1 MENKSLIQIIAARKE
16 KIQKILD
23 LGINPYPYSFKAK
36 HSTDFIIKKNSGK
49 KTSLAGRIMSLR
61 RMGKASF
68 LNLQDMNGK
77 VQLFISRD
85 DVNSKTYELFKLLDI
100 GDFIGVSGTVFITKT
115 NMATLKIEKL
125 ELLTKSIR
133 PIPDVKEKD
142 GEKFNLVSDK
152 EFRYRKRFVDLII
165 NPEVKN
171 DFIKRATIINS
182 IRNFLNK
189 NKYIEVETPVLQP
202 VYGGAN
208 AKPFVTYHN
217 ALDQQFYLRIAT
229 ELYLKQ
235 LIVGGFEKVYEMSKD
250 FRNEGVDRSHN
261 PEFTML
267 EFYTAYSNLSE
278 TYKFIEKII
287 KQAAASIGQNQNQV
301 EWDGDLIDLSEFKVI
316 SMSDLVKEH
325 NNKFKSE
332 VCRANVE
339 ELAIYAESI
348 GIKNPKKL
356 NYGQLL
362 FEIFEETVESKLIQP
377 TFVTEYPV
385 EISPLSRRNDLNPDI
400 ADRFELFIGG
410 KEIANGFCELNDAE
424 DQAKRF
430 AEQVEAGKAGD
441 NEAMSFDQDY
451 ITALEVG
458 MPPAVG
464 VGIGIDRL
472 AMFLTNQNSIRDVI
486 LFPQLKN

>member
-267 EFYTAYSNLSE
+267 ELYQAYVDYHYMMDFVEKMFKEIAKDLRMKTIEIDNVKIDFSKKFHRKTMDELIKEHLNENVNLS
-278 TYKFIEKII
+278 
-287 KQAAASIGQNQNQV
+287 SH
-301 EWDGDLIDLSEFKVI
+301 DDLYSL
-316 SMSDLVKEH
+316 
-325 NNKFKSE
+325 
-332 VCRANVE
+332 C
-339 ELAIYAESI
+339 
-348 GIKNPKKL
+348 KKL
-356 NYGQLL
+356 NLKVKK
-362 FEIFEETVESKLIQP
+362 TDSVAKLIDEIMRRKIEPHLVEP
-377 TFVTEYPV
+377 TYVINHPV
-385 EISPLSRRNDLNPDI
+385 EISPLAKVHRGHDKSFTE
-400 ADRFELFIGG
+400 RFELFIAGM
-410 KEIANGFCELNDAE
+410 EFANGFSELNDPIDQRNRFE
-424 DQAKRF
+424 DQSSKRNSGD
-430 AEQVEAGKAGD
+430 EEAFPID
-441 NEAMSFDQDY
+441 ENFLEA
-451 ITALEVG
+451 IETG
-458 MPPAVG
+458 MPPTAGVG
-464 VGIGIDRL
+464 VGIDRI
-472 AMFLTNQNSIRDVI
+472 AMLFIGTRWIRDSI
-486 LFPQLKN
+486 IFPTLKTLK

>member
-100 GDFIGVSGTVFITKT
+100 GDLIGVSGSVFITKT

-142 GEKFNLVSDK
+142 GEKFNIVSDK

-267 EFYTAYSNLSE
+267 EFYQAYVDYHYMMDFVEKMFKEIAKDLKMKTIEIDNVKIDFSKKFHRKTMDELIKEHLNENVNLS
-278 TYKFIEKII
+278 
-287 KQAAASIGQNQNQV
+287 SH
-301 EWDGDLIDLSEFKVI
+301 DDLYSL
-316 SMSDLVKEH
+316 
-325 NNKFKSE
+325 
-332 VCRANVE
+332 C
-339 ELAIYAESI
+339 
-348 GIKNPKKL
+348 KKL
-356 NYGQLL
+356 NLK
-362 FEIFEETVESKLIQP
+362 VKKSDSVAKLIDEIMRRKIEPHLVEP
-377 TFVTEYPV
+377 TYVINHPV
-385 EISPLSRRNDLNPDI
+385 EISPLAKVHRGHDKSFTE
-400 ADRFELFIGG
+400 RFELFIAGM
-410 KEIANGFCELNDAE
+410 EFANGFSELNDPIDQRNRFE
-424 DQAKRF
+424 DQSSKRNSGD
-430 AEQVEAGKAGD
+430 EEAFPID
-441 NEAMSFDQDY
+441 ENFLEA
-451 ITALEVG
+451 IETG
-458 MPPAVG
+458 MPPTAGVG
-464 VGIGIDRL
+464 VGIDRI
-472 AMFLTNQNSIRDVI
+472 AMLFIGTRWIRDSI
-486 LFPQLKN
+486 IFPTLKTLK

>member
-267 EFYTAYSNLSE
+267 EFYQAYVDYHYMMDFVEKMFKEIAKDLRMKTIEIDNVKIDFSKKFHRKTMDELIKEHLNENVNLS
-278 TYKFIEKII
+278 
-287 KQAAASIGQNQNQV
+287 SH
-301 EWDGDLIDLSEFKVI
+301 DDLYSL
-316 SMSDLVKEH
+316 
-325 NNKFKSE
+325 
-332 VCRANVE
+332 C
-339 ELAIYAESI
+339 
-348 GIKNPKKL
+348 KKL
-356 NYGQLL
+356 NLKVKK
-362 FEIFEETVESKLIQP
+362 TDSVAKLIDEIMRRKIEPHLVEP
-377 TFVTEYPV
+377 TYVINHPV
-385 EISPLSRRNDLNPDI
+385 EISPLAKVHRGHDKSFTE
-400 ADRFELFIGG
+400 RFELFIAGM
-410 KEIANGFCELNDAE
+410 EFANGFSELNDPIDQRNRFE
-424 DQAKRF
+424 DQSSKRNSGD
-430 AEQVEAGKAGD
+430 EEAFPID
-441 NEAMSFDQDY
+441 ENFLEA
-451 ITALEVG
+451 IETG
-458 MPPAVG
+458 MPPTAGVG
-464 VGIGIDRL
+464 VGIDRI
-472 AMFLTNQNSIRDVI
+472 AMLFIGTRWIRDSI
-486 LFPQLKN
+486 IFPTLKTLK

>member
-267 EFYTAYSNLSE
+267 EFYQAYVDYHYMMDFVEKMFKEIAKDLRMKTIEIDNVKIDFSKRFHRKTMDELIKEHLNENVNLS
-278 TYKFIEKII
+278 
-287 KQAAASIGQNQNQV
+287 SH
-301 EWDGDLIDLSEFKVI
+301 DDLYSL
-316 SMSDLVKEH
+316 
-325 NNKFKSE
+325 
-332 VCRANVE
+332 C
-339 ELAIYAESI
+339 
-348 GIKNPKKL
+348 KKL
-356 NYGQLL
+356 NLK
-362 FEIFEETVESKLIQP
+362 VKKSDSVAKLIDEIMRRKIEPHLVEP
-377 TFVTEYPV
+377 TYVINHPV
-385 EISPLSRRNDLNPDI
+385 EISPLAKVHRGHDKSFTE
-400 ADRFELFIGG
+400 RFELFIAGM
-410 KEIANGFCELNDAE
+410 EFANGFSELNDPIDQRNRFE
-424 DQAKRF
+424 DQSSKRNSGD
-430 AEQVEAGKAGD
+430 EEAFPID
-441 NEAMSFDQDY
+441 ENFLEA
-451 ITALEVG
+451 IETG
-458 MPPAVG
+458 MPPTAGVG
-464 VGIGIDRL
+464 VGIDRI
-472 AMFLTNQNSIRDVI
+472 AMLFIGTRWIRDSI
-486 LFPQLKN
+486 IFPTLKTLK